1 MADIGFIG
9 LGNMGGPMAANLV
22 AAGHQVV
29 GFDVVP
35 AALEAAVGRGLR
47 AAESAAAA
55 AAAPIVITMLPAGA
69 QVREVYTGAAGG
81 DDGGANGI
89 IAAAPQGALLI
100 DCSTIDVLTARAV
113 HQAAAA
119 AGRAMLDAPVSG
131 GVAGAAAGTLTFMAG
146 GAAAA
151 FARARPILEAMGATI
166 VHAGGPGNGQAAK
179 VCNNMILGISMIAVA
194 EAFALGEKL
203 GLDAKT
209 FFDISSQA
217 SGSCWA
223 MLNHLPVP
231 GIVESAAANRDF
243 KPGFAAAMMVKDM
256 GLSQEAAGQVG
267 AATPLGAVAAALY
280 AEFVESGHGEL
291 DYSAIIQMIRRD

>member
-22 AAGHQVV
+22 AAGLQVV

-69 QVREVYTGAAGG
+69 QVREIYTGAAGG
-81 DDGGANGI
+81 NDGGNDGI
-89 IAAAPQGALLI
+89 IAAAPAGALLI
-100 DCSTIDVLTARAV
+100 DCSTIDVATARAV

-267 AATPLGAVAAALY
+267 AATPLGAAAAALY

-291 DYSAIIQMIRRD
+291 DYSAIIKMFRRD

>member
-9 LGNMGGPMAANLV
+9 LGNMGGPMAANLA
-22 AAGHQVV
+22 AAGHEVV
-29 GFDVVP
+29 GFDVLP
-35 AALEAAVGRGLR
+35 ASLEAAVGRGVT
-47 AAESAAAA
+47 AAASAQDA
-55 AAAPIVITMLPAGA
+55 AASAPVTITMLPAGA
-69 QVREVYTGAAGG
+69 QVREVYSGE
-81 DDGGANGI
+81 DGI
-89 IAAAPQGALLI
+89 IAAAPEGGLLI
-100 DCSTIDVLTARAV
+100 DCSTIDVATAREV

-146 GAAAA
+146 GAEAA
-151 FARARPILEAMGATI
+151 FARARPVLEAMGRTI
-166 VHAGGPGNGQAAK
+166 VHAGGPGNGQVAK
-179 VCNNMILGISMIAVA
+179 ACNNMILGISMIAVA
-194 EAFALGEKL
+194 EAFVLGEKL

-209 FFDISSQA
+209 FFEISSKA

-231 GIVESAAANRDF
+231 GIVEGSAANRDY

-267 AATPLGAVAAALY
+267 AATPLGAAAAALY
-280 AEFVESGHGEL
+280 REFVDSGHGEL
-291 DYSAIIQMIRRD
+291 DYSAIIQMIRMD